1 MNIRDINLQIDKNE
15 ILEFFYMQYLNSQFG
30 RVEGNNDLFLMR
42 KRDYENDK
50 NILFDMVADAEY
62 GMSDNVYNVIE
73 KALIEV
79 DLT

>member
-1 MNIRDINLQIDKNE
+1 
-15 ILEFFYMQYLNSQFG
+15 
-30 RVEGNNDLFLMR
+30 MR

-50 NILFDMVADAEY
+50 NIFFDMVADAEN
-62 GMSDNVYNVIE
+62 GMFDNVYNVIE